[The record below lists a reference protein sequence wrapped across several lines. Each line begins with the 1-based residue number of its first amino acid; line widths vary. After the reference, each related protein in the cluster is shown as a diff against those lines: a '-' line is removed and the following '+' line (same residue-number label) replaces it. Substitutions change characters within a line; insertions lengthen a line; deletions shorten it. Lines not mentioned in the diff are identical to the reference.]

1 MSDYRMPEIVCDAI
15 NDMKSPTESMAIIN
29 YIDILTAC
37 IRELEEKLD
46 EAMAERDEAIE
57 ERDGYMSELI
67 HLENV

>member
-29 YIDILTAC
+29 YIDILTAR